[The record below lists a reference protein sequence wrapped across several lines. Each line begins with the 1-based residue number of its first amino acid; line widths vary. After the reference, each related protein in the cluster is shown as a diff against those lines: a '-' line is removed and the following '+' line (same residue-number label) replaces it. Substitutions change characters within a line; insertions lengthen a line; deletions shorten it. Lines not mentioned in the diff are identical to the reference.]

1 MIGDF
6 CLAIFPYYDVKV
18 RKNKFKYRPT
28 LVIAEAGQ
36 NDWVTLPVSKVSHSK
51 CIDLEYDV
59 KLVPTDY
66 PLMNLS
72 CISYI
77 RSHKQTVTHHAAI
90 TKIIV
95 NIKKEYPE
103 LYKMVIDKVEQKY
116 RENIV
121 EARG

>member
-6 CLAIFPYYDVKV
+6 CLAIFPY
-18 RKNKFKYRPT
+18 
-28 LVIAEAGQ
+28 
-36 NDWVTLPVSKVSHSK
+36 
-51 CIDLEYDV
+51 YDV

-121 EARG
+121 EARGWVFYYIL